1 MHSVECTHAYT
12 SRLLWTLSERITICK
27 WLNCRDKLEVNF
39 YNLNL
44 ALPKRIDEELG
55 QMSTKYVNPHFRNLF
70 ISTKVLRD
78 IPFIRINIFYG
89 QRILRLFFIWNITSV
104 FLFSFSCKTYLS
116 PYLWSRYTG
125 AVFLKIQK
133 NKCSGIFF
141 VLSYLT
147 VPKVQHASSS
157 QEIYHNSSISLQR
170 CSFATGI
177 L

>member
-12 SRLLWTLSERITICK
+12 SRLLWTLSVRITICK

-70 ISTKVLRD
+70 ISTKFLRD

-104 FLFSFSCKTYLS
+104 FLFSYARLTWVLIYEVIILGLFFLRFRNRNA
-116 PYLWSRYTG
+116 L
-125 AVFLKIQK
+125 VFFL
-133 NKCSGIFF
+133 
-141 VLSYLT
+141 YY
-147 VPKVQHASSS
+147 P
-157 QEIYHNSSISLQR
+157 ISLCPR
-170 CSFATGI
+170 FNTHPHPEKYIII
-177 L
+177 LPHHCRDALLLL